1 MSKNRPGIDQ
11 HIVIAL
17 EHIHWPIVTP
27 KGKKFFIRKNA
38 RDRTGIE
45 HIAEKRHHLKIVDI
59 EVLPSLLANPLRE
72 RRDPTNKSCWNYMGR
87 RRGKQDRP
95 FLKVITM
102 LNQKNRNEETI
113 VTIYPIKS
121 LN

>member
-59 EVLPSLLANPLRE
+59 DVLPLYWPTLFANVEIQRIN
-72 RRDPTNKSCWNYMGR
+72 RVGIIWGDVVANRTGR
-87 RRGKQDRP
+87 
-95 FLKVITM
+95 
-102 LNQKNRNEETI
+102 
-113 VTIYPIKS
+113 S
-121 LN
+121 